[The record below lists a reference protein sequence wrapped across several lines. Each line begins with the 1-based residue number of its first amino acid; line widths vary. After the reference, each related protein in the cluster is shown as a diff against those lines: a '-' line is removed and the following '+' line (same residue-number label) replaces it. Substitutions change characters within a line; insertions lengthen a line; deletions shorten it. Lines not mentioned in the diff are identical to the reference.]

1 MGAIEVMKP
10 SSDRSSDSEDRIQDF
25 LSRHGGAGASPARE
39 ETIPPREETID
50 SVRGWS
56 EVYAADG
63 YKLRCD
69 WSRVGSREEMTFS
82 EVPPGKT
89 TQDN

>member
-1 MGAIEVMKP
+1 MGRLEIEKP
-10 SSDRSSDSEDRIQDF
+10 SVDRSSDSEDRIVDF
-25 LSRHGGAGASPARE
+25 LSRHGGAGASP
-39 ETIPPREETID
+39 PREETVD

-82 EVPPGKT
+82 EVPPSEAAHG
-89 TQDN
+89 N